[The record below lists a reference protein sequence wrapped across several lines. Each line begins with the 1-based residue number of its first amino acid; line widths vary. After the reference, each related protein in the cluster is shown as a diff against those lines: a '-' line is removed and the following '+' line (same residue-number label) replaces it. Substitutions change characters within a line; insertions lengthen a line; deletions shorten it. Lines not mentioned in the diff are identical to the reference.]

1 MDQKDEQSLQLPP
14 LVDVPIFNAL
24 QVIFTINIC
33 IYFIK
38 YNLSAENFKYF
49 LNYRKL
55 PQMLNLM

>member
-24 QVIFTINIC
+24 KVIFRINIC

-38 YNLSAENFKYF
+38 YNLSAETSNIF
-49 LNYRKL
+49 LITESFPKC
-55 PQMLNLM
+55 

>member
-14 LVDVPIFNAL
+14 LIDVPIFNAL
-24 QVIFTINIC
+24 QVIFRIKIC

-38 YNLSAENFKYF
+38 YNLSAKNYKYF
-49 LNYRKL
+49 FYYRKL